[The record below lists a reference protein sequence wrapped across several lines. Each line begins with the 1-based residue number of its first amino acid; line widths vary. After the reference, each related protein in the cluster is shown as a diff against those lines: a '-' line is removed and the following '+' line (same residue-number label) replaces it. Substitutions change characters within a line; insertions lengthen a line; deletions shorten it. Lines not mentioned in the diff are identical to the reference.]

1 MGGVSGTLE
10 TYTIES
16 LDHEGRG
23 IARRDGKAVF
33 IEGALTGET
42 VTANVYRKKPSFE
55 NARVEDILRA
65 SSQRVTPRCVNFGVC
80 GGCSMQHL
88 NPAAQVAAKQ
98 RVLEDNLWHIGKV
111 RAGHMLSPIHGPSWG
126 YRRKARMTAR
136 YVLKKGG
143 SLIGFHERGSS
154 FVADMTTCEVLPPAV
169 ARLLQPLRHLVNQ
182 LSIRERM
189 PQVELACG
197 ETANVLVF
205 RVLVTPSAEDMALF
219 KAFAEMN
226 AVHVYLQPKGP
237 DTAYPLW
244 PATPADLYYTLPEY
258 GVKMPF
264 FPTEFTQVNH
274 DINRVLVHRALSLLA
289 PREGERVADMFCG
302 LGNFSLPIASLGVR
316 VMGIE
321 GSAGLLKR
329 AAENAALNGLADR
342 IEYRAMDL
350 FKINAES
357 FAALGAFDRM
367 LIDPPRDGAAELVK
381 SLGAAPPARIV
392 YVSCNPST
400 LARDAEILV
409 HAHGYTLGAAG
420 VINMFPHTAHVESIA
435 VFNRTSQ

>member
-1 MGGVSGTLE
+1 MLFRSPSGE
-10 TYTIES
+10 
-16 LDHEGRG
+16 
-23 IARRDGKAVF
+23 
-33 IEGALTGET
+33 
-42 VTANVYRKKPSFE
+42 
-55 NARVEDILRA
+55 
-65 SSQRVTPRCVNFGVC
+65 
-80 GGCSMQHL
+80 
-88 NPAAQVAAKQ
+88 
-98 RVLEDNLWHIGKV
+98 
-111 RAGHMLSPIHGPSWG
+111 
-126 YRRKARMTAR
+126 
-136 YVLKKGG
+136 
-143 SLIGFHERGSS
+143 
-154 FVADMTTCEVLPPAV
+154 
-169 ARLLQPLRHLVNQ
+169 PL
-182 LSIRERM
+182 
-189 PQVELACG
+189 
-197 ETANVLVF
+197 
-205 RVLVTPSAEDMALF
+205 
-219 KAFAEMN
+219 
-226 AVHVYLQPKGP
+226 
-237 DTAYPLW
+237 
-244 PATPADLYYTLPEY
+244 LYYRLPEFDLKL
-258 GVKMPF
+258 GF
-264 FPTEFTQVNH
+264 LPTEFTQVNH

-289 PREGERVADMFCG
+289 PRQGERVADMFCG

-357 FAALGAFDRM
+357 LAALGAFDRM